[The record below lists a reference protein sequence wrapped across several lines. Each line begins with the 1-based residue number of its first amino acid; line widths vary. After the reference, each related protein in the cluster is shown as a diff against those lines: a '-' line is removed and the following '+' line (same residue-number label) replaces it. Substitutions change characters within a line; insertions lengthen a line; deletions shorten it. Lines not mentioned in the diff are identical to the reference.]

1 MKINREARQNAKSLL
16 KLCSEN
22 GVLQEAKVRQV
33 VKAISDKK
41 PRGYLAILTRFQKL
55 IQIEVS
61 RSTVTVESAV
71 ELSDKG
77 ASVFQ
82 SVESKFGPSSAK
94 NYRVSPDLIGGV
106 RITRG
111 SDVWDGSVRARLN
124 ALKLN
129 S

>member
-22 GVLQEAKVRQV
+22 GALQEGKVRQV
-33 VKAISDKK
+33 VKAIAERK
-41 PRGYLAILTRFQKL
+41 PRGYLALLTRFQKL
-55 IQIEVS
+55 IQIEIS
-61 RSTVTVESAV
+61 RSTV

-82 SVESKFGPSSAK
+82 AVESKFGPSSVK
-94 NYRVSPDLIGGV
+94 HYRVLPDLIGGV
-106 RITRG
+106 RIMRG
-111 SDVWDGSVRARLN
+111 SDVWDGSVKARLN

>member
-16 KLCSEN
+16 KLCSEK
-22 GVLQEAKVRQV
+22 GALQEAKVRQV
-33 VKAISDKK
+33 VKAIADKK
-41 PRGYLAILTRFQKL
+41 PRGYLALLTRFQKL
-55 IQIEVS
+55 IQIEIS

-77 ASVFQ
+77 VSVFQ
-82 SVESKFGPSSAK
+82 AVESKFGPSSAK
-94 NYRVSPDLIGGV
+94 YYRVLPDLIGGV

-111 SDVWDGSVRARLN
+111 SDVWDGSVKARLN